1 MGRKRHRT
9 QCRPTS
15 ALPPGHSEIHQS
27 PPVPIPVICFR
38 CLRCPLPV
46 RRCHLAPAPQKTSRF
61 IPTLSPHAILLSP
74 SVPHGWPEP
83 TELWLA
89 EGGEFRFAGAVPAG
103 RELAKLVPGQRGGL
117 SHRGGWHK
125 GVSREWP
132 EPVASPSRARR
143 RRRPIRMACGAGRAP
158 GRCGVTPGAGL
169 TRPCRVRRMAPS
181 GAGGRGRVRSP
192 KGRTRR
198 NRPGLASSI
207 AGRRAG
213 LRPEGAGV
221 PHRWGAGETRQAA
234 SLCHHGPFARAPQSG
249 VRRTRRCSMPPAGF
263 LSSRAGFWRGLRVA
277 GDLAPTCRR
286 HPRPPSR
293 GPFRDPSR
301 TIAGRGIAVWVLGSS
316 PRMTKGTR
324 ACQQALVPV
333 TGRRGRFRPRRLRPP
348 SAAGPRRWS
357 GRTRRSH
364 HTGREGWSGNNG
376 SSVRSRAGR

>member
-1 MGRKRHRT
+1 MT
-9 QCRPTS
+9 
-15 ALPPGHSEIHQS
+15 ALPPGHSETHQS
-27 PPVPIPVICFR
+27 PPGPIPVICFR

-46 RRCHLAPAPQKTSRF
+46 RRCHLAPEPQKNSRF
-61 IPTLSPHAILLSP
+61 VPTLSPHAILLSP
-74 SVPHGWPEP
+74 SVPTDGRSPRSSGWRKAVSSGLRGPY
-83 TELWLA
+83 L
-89 EGGEFRFAGAVPAG
+89 RAGSLRSLSPAS
-103 RELAKLVPGQRGGL
+103 AGGL

-132 EPVASPSRARR
+132 EPVASLSRGRS

-169 TRPCRVRRMAPS
+169 TRPCRARRMAPS

-263 LSSRAGFWRGLRVA
+263 
-277 GDLAPTCRR
+277 
-286 HPRPPSR
+286 
-293 GPFRDPSR
+293 
-301 TIAGRGIAVWVLGSS
+301 
-316 PRMTKGTR
+316 
-324 ACQQALVPV
+324 
-333 TGRRGRFRPRRLRPP
+333 
-348 SAAGPRRWS
+348 
-357 GRTRRSH
+357 
-364 HTGREGWSGNNG
+364 
-376 SSVRSRAGR
+376 